1 MMYGISYIP
10 RFLKQEHLTL
20 QEELELSKY
29 LELRK
34 DFGRV
39 EALNVMDLPL
49 YKMEEFNDKDP
60 RTKLQITIADYKRML
75 SQQGVAPLNISHEK
89 MIKYGDN

>member
-1 MMYGISYIP
+1 
-10 RFLKQEHLTL
+10 
-20 QEELELSKY
+20 
-29 LELRK
+29 
-34 DFGRV
+34 
-39 EALNVMDLPL
+39 MDLPL